1 VSIVDAS
8 ASTYDEEHHAL
19 VDPEPSRSRPGGW
32 GLRLGLP
39 LIVLGLLA
47 FLVGIAGQQGGRF
60 VLGLVGFGA
69 IAVGAAATFVA
80 VWAHRSAASNNDR
93 IFFRSAQSQGLVAW
107 ALGVGMTGF
116 YVVLYWFPGRLE
128 RVTHLLDPL
137 ARLLAGRAA
146 DHWFLY
152 GFVYTVAVLVFGVRM
167 LAKHRGNPYQLWRTA
182 SLMAFQFG
190 FAFLLPHLMEL
201 AHQPE
206 FYFTYFWPL
215 KWSYLFPSGVSEL
228 RAHPGG
234 LGVFLLAWT
243 AIASLVATPVLTYYF
258 GKRWYCSWVCGC
270 GGLAETLGDPFRQL
284 SSKSSRAWRIERVS
298 IYAVLG
304 FIVLTTSVVWLHAS
318 GHAPWLGG
326 AGQRLSN
333 WYGFFIGSVFSGV
346 VGVGFYPL
354 LGSRVWCRFG
364 CPMAAVLG
372 LQQRLWSRF
381 RITTNGGQCIS
392 CGNCSTYCEMGI
404 DVRAYAQK
412 GENIV
417 RASCVGCGVC
427 SAVCPRGV
435 LKLEN
440 GRTHADRVDG
450 PGDPWTRLLA
460 EIPSQSTEADQPQC
474 CERHS

>member
-1 VSIVDAS
+1 
-8 ASTYDEEHHAL
+8 
-19 VDPEPSRSRPGGW
+19 
-32 GLRLGLP
+32 
-39 LIVLGLLA
+39 
-47 FLVGIAGQQGGRF
+47 
-60 VLGLVGFGA
+60 
-69 IAVGAAATFVA
+69 
-80 VWAHRSAASNNDR
+80 
-93 IFFRSAQSQGLVAW
+93 
-107 ALGVGMTGF
+107 MTGF
-116 YVVLYWFPGRLE
+116 YVILYWFPERLE
-128 RVTHLLDPL
+128 RMTHLLDPV
-137 ARLLAGRAA
+137 ATLLAGRAA

-152 GFVYTVAVLVFGVRM
+152 GFVYTIAVLVFGLRM
-167 LAKHRGNPYQLWRTA
+167 LVKHRGNPYQLWRTA
-182 SLMAFQFG
+182 SLMAFQLG

-201 AHQPE
+201 ARQPE

-215 KWSYLFPSGVSEL
+215 KWSYVFPSGVSEL
-228 RAHPGG
+228 RGHPGG
-234 LGVFLLAWT
+234 LGVFLLVWSAV
-243 AIASLVATPVLTYYF
+243 ASLVATPVLTYYF

-270 GGLAETLGDPFRQL
+270 GGLAETLGDPLRHL
-284 SSKSSRAWRIERVS
+284 SSKSSTAWRIERVS

-304 FIVLTTSVVWLHAS
+304 FIVLTTALVWTHAS

-326 AGQRLSN
+326 AGRRLSD

-364 CPMAAVLG
+364 CPMAAVMG

-435 LKLEN
+435 LNLEN
-440 GRTHADRVDG
+440 GRTHGDRMVG
-450 PGDPWTRLLA
+450 HQGPWTRLLA
-460 EIPSQSTEADQPQC
+460 EPPFKSTDAERPQHRK
-474 CERHS
+474 RHS